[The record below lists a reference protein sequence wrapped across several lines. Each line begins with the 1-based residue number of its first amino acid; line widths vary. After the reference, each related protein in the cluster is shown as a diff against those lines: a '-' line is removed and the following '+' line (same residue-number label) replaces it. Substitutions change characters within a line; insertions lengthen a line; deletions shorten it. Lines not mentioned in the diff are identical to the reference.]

1 MIVLG
6 ADRFGI
12 AQLHQLRGRVGRGKS
27 KSKCYL
33 VSDSESEESI
43 ERLEALVDTTDG
55 FELAEIDL
63 EIRGEGKV
71 TGKNQS
77 GRSDLK
83 IADLRF
89 DYGLLIQSKEI
100 YDDINSLNS
109 SNKVF
114 EEAKLLFP
122 NYFQADGTT

>member
-1 MIVLG
+1 V
-6 ADRFGI
+6 
-12 AQLHQLRGRVGRGKS
+12 K
-27 KSKCYL
+27 
-33 VSDSESEESI
+33 
-43 ERLEALVDTTDG
+43 RLEAISTMSDG
-55 FELAEIDL
+55 FKLSEIDL

-109 SNKVF
+109 SNRVF

>member
-1 MIVLG
+1 M
-6 ADRFGI
+6 
-12 AQLHQLRGRVGRGKS
+12 S
-27 KSKCYL
+27 
-33 VSDSESEESI
+33 
-43 ERLEALVDTTDG
+43 DG
-55 FELAEIDL
+55 FKLSEIDL

-89 DYGLLIQSKEI
+89 DYHLLIQSKDI
-100 YDDINSLNS
+100 YDDINTLNS